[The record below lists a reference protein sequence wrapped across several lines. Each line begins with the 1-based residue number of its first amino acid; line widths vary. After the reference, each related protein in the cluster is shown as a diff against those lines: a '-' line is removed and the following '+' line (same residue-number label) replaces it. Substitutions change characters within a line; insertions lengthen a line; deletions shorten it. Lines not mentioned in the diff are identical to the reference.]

1 MGLRPR
7 SRKRRGRRRWQVDS
21 ETRQAITGSV
31 DRFLQGEESTEDAIS
46 LLARRFPF
54 GIAGMHSELSEWRGL
69 RILMDHIEDWGSA
82 SPKVF
87 LMFWKHAVWES
98 QAAAR
103 RFDHN
108 PPIALYLQPW
118 TVTIACLPA
127 MKARYLCNSLRAIL
141 NLSITCTSLRRLCCR
156 ELRRW
161 WTQIRRAVVNEEV
174 NGKYLDGIPFAT
186 IVRLASSVGSG
197 FATTTIR
204 ERGPQRRTLE
214 SDIMR
219 SLELWPDE
227 EEPESGS
234 SSSECP

>member
-1 MGLRPR
+1 MR
-7 SRKRRGRRRWQVDS
+7 SK
-21 ETRQAITGSV
+21 
-31 DRFLQGEESTEDAIS
+31 
-46 LLARRFPF
+46 
-54 GIAGMHSELSEWRGL
+54 LSEWRRL
-69 RILMDHIEDWGSA
+69 RILMERIEDWDSV

-127 MKARYLCNSLRAIL
+127 MKARHLCNSLRAIL
-141 NLSITCTSLRRLCCR
+141 NLSITCASLRRLCCR
-156 ELRRW
+156 ELMRW
-161 WTQIRRAVVNEEV
+161 WKQIRRAVVNEEV
-174 NGKYLDGIPFAT
+174 NGKYLDGMPFAT

-214 SDIMR
+214 SDNTR

-234 SSSECP
+234 SSSECPWALEDEPGPTTGGSSSSALHDITLLSQSLGIPLRSVVWFDEPCSLIW